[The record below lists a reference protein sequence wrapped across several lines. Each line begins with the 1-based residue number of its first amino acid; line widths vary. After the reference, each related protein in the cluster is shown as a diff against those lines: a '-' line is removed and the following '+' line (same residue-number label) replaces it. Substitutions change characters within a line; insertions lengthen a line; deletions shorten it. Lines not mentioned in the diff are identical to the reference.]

1 MLIEPLTRRH
11 DRSAFSC
18 GVEALDLYL
27 KNFARQHAKANISRT
42 YVAAE
47 TKRIFGFY
55 SLSMSGIQRDNLPET
70 QRTSLPN
77 FPLPVARL
85 ARLAVD
91 ALHQRQG
98 IGELLLADALHR
110 CLKIS
115 TSIGMLGV
123 LVDAKD
129 DHTGDWYERYEFVRL
144 PDNRLTLWIPTA
156 AIAKL

>member
-98 IGELLLADALHR
+98 IGELLLADAQ
-110 CLKIS
+110 
-115 TSIGMLGV
+115 IGRAHV
-123 LVDAKD
+123 
-129 DHTGDWYERYEFVRL
+129 
-144 PDNRLTLWIPTA
+144 
-156 AIAKL
+156 